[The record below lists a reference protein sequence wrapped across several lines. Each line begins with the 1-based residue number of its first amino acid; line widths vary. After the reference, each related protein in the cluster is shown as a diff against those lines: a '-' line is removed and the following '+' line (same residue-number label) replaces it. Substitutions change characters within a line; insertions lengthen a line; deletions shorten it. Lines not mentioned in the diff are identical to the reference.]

1 MRSVTS
7 GFGLA
12 CGLIVGLQFTA
23 FGQSEADKPSAGKKA
38 DDSKQQP
45 VYENYIWTMEPSGQ
59 AHARLLNWS
68 RYLGA
73 DLAVVDPPLRSQL
86 KLNDGEGYVVVNVKP
101 DGAGAESGLQ
111 LYDVVLGLQDEPK
124 PEAAYPVQV
133 WRAGV
138 KKPVTVKVKAD
149 RQWWI
154 GVNLAEIDDAMRSQL
169 SLAEGRGL
177 LVQEVTD
184 DSPAKQGGVQRFD
197 VIDGWGDG
205 TASGSVEEFSRVIQ
219 KSEGKTLTV
228 QILRHGKSLSINV
241 TPQKRS
247 AEAASGAWTAD
258 TANRSILF
266 SRMLQ
271 PQWTVSPHVPRY
283 LDLVARRA
291 ALASGDDRQGK
302 LAAVEK
308 QLEQLLKEVQSA
320 RQTIEELRKLE
331 DQKKEKPADQ
341 KK

>member
-1 MRSVTS
+1 MS

-12 CGLIVGLQFTA
+12 CGLIMGLQFTA
-23 FGQSEADKPSAGKKA
+23 FGQSHGDKTNAAKKA
-38 DDSKQQP
+38 DDPKQQEI
-45 VYENYIWTMEPSGQ
+45 YESYFWTMEPSGQ

-124 PEAAYPVQV
+124 PEVAYPVQV

-138 KKPVTVKVKAD
+138 KKPVTVKAKPD
-149 RQWWI
+149 HQWWI

-169 SLAEGRGL
+169 SVAAGRGL
-177 LVQEVTD
+177 LVQDVTD
-184 DSPAKQGGVQRFD
+184 DSPAKQAGIQKFD
-197 VIDGWGDG
+197 VIVGLGDG

-219 KSEGKTLTV
+219 KSDGKTLTV
-228 QILRHGKSLSINV
+228 QILRHGKSLSVNV
-241 TPQKRS
+241 TPQNRT
-247 AEAASGAWTAD
+247 AEAASGTWVAEA
-258 TANRSILF
+258 ALF
-266 SRMLQ
+266 SRLQ
-271 PQWTVSPHVPRY
+271 PTWIASPTEQHSNYIRLLSAVQ
-283 LDLVARRA
+283 RR
-291 ALASGDDRQGK
+291 ALASTARANDRESK
-302 LAAVEK
+302 LAAVEM
-308 QLEQLLKEVQSA
+308 QLDQLLKEVQSA

-331 DQKKEKPADQ
+331 EPKKQKASDEK
-341 KK
+341 K